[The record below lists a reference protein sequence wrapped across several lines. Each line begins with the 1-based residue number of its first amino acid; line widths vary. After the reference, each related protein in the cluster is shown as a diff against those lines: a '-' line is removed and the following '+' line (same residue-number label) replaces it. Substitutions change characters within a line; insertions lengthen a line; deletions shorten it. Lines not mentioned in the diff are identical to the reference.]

1 MVQIAATHFESNL
14 DHLAAELAVLDLH
27 LSREE
32 QKIRHDPGW
41 DTDDQFRGLM
51 VSEKQ
56 MDTLLWGKALETHD
70 TPDSPDPLLFSIQQ
84 LQEELTDRTE
94 ESLRQGVPLRL
105 ERLGQLFNL
114 SRWDLRA
121 IVLCLAPEVDLKYQA
136 IFSFLQDDVGKKQP
150 TVNLTLNLFSTNT
163 KDRIEQRKS
172 LLYPAPL
179 ARYELVQVS
188 EGPYSK
194 DTPFLART
202 LCLDPRIVDFLLGS
216 NSLSSRLIGIGNLMW
231 PEISW
236 DEVVMP
242 EETKLR
248 LSDLAQ
254 NIRVSP
260 SDRADVI
267 LQLVGPAGTGK
278 KSVVQAFCN
287 TLNKQ
292 ILLLDCKA
300 LSTAEPPVV
309 NLIKTA
315 YREAQ
320 LQNAILCW
328 ENFHILLGDDANSRE
343 ILASVAQL
351 AQEHDGPTIL
361 SGETSWRPETD
372 LAQTV
377 LLTAELPLP
386 GYLERKIIWKAQLE
400 DHHHS
405 IQEQDLDIL
414 TNKFRFTGGQIRK
427 AVLTAR
433 DLSLWRSWNDG
444 EITVQDADSA
454 SRWHSSQRLGLL
466 AKKIRPGYS
475 WTDIVLPPDQKG
487 QLKEVFNYFQNMS
500 LVYDSWGF
508 QSKTSL
514 GKGLN
519 VLFAGSSGTGKTM
532 AAEIM
537 AGELGLDLYK
547 IDLSNMVSKYIGET
561 EKNLDRIFSEA
572 QDSNAILF
580 FDEADALFGKRS
592 EVKDS
597 HDRYANI
604 EISYLLQKMEEYDG
618 ISILTT
624 NFRKNIDD
632 AFVRRLHFAV
642 EFPFPEEEYRL
653 QIWQFAFPE
662 EAPLSENIDM
672 SFLAQQFKIAGGNIK
687 NVAVTAAFLAAQDGE
702 SIAMEHLI
710 QATKREYQKMGK
722 LLVEND
728 FGPYFQ
734 LVKG

>member
-1 MVQIAATHFESNL
+1 MAQIAATHFESNF
-14 DHLAAELAVLDLH
+14 DHLTAELAVLDLY

-32 QKIRHDPGW
+32 KKIRHAPDW
-41 DTDDQFRGLM
+41 DADDQFRGLM
-51 VSEKQ
+51 VSDKQ
-56 MDTLLWGKALETHD
+56 METLLWGKGLEPLD
-70 TPDSPDPLLFSIQQ
+70 ASDSPDPLLCSIQQ
-84 LQEELTDRTE
+84 LQEELTARTE

-105 ERLGQLFNL
+105 EMLGQLFNL
-114 SRWDLRA
+114 SRWDMRA
-121 IVLCLAPEVDLKYQA
+121 LVLCLAPEVDLKYQA

-150 TVNLTLNLFSTNT
+150 TVNLALNLFSTSP

-179 ARYELVQVS
+179 ARHELVQVS

-194 DTPFLART
+194 DTPFLGQT
-202 LCLDPRIVDFLLGS
+202 LCLDPRIVDFLLGF
-216 NSLSSRLIGIGNLMW
+216 NSLNRRLIGIGSLMW

-236 DEVVMP
+236 DKVVMP

-254 NIRVSP
+254 NIRVS
-260 SDRADVI
+260 SGDRTEVI

-278 KSVVQAFCN
+278 NSVAQAFCN

-292 ILLLDCKA
+292 ILFLDCQA
-300 LSTAEPPVV
+300 LSSAEPPVA
-309 NLIKTA
+309 NLVKTA

-328 ENFHILLGDDANSRE
+328 ENFHLLLGDDANSRE
-343 ILASVAQL
+343 ILASLSQL
-351 AQEHDGPTIL
+351 AQEHVGPTIL
-361 SGETSWRPETD
+361 LGETSWRPETA

-386 GYLERKIIWKAQLE
+386 GYSERKNIWEAQLK
-400 DHHHS
+400 DHHHA
-405 IQEQDLDIL
+405 IQEQDIDIL

-444 EITVQDADSA
+444 RITVQDADLA

-487 QLKEVFNYFQNMS
+487 QLKEVFNYFKNMS

-662 EAPLSENIDM
+662 EAPLSESIDM
-672 SFLAQQFKIAGGNIK
+672 SFLARQFKIAGGNIK

-702 SIAMEHLI
+702 SIAMEHVI
-710 QATKREYQKMGK
+710 QAAKREYQKMGK

-734 LVKG
+734 LIKG

>member
-14 DHLAAELAVLDLH
+14 DHLTAELAVLDLY

-32 QKIRHDPGW
+32 QKIRRGPGW
-41 DTDDQFRGLM
+41 DADDQFRGLM

-56 MDTLLWGKALETHD
+56 METLLWGKTLETD
-70 TPDSPDPLLFSIQQ
+70 NAPDSPDPLLSSIQQ
-84 LQEELTDRTE
+84 LQEELIARTE
-94 ESLRQGVPLRL
+94 ESLRQGIPLRL

-150 TVNLTLNLFSTNT
+150 TVNLALNLFSTSP
-163 KDRIEQRKS
+163 KERVELRKS
-172 LLYPAPL
+172 LLYPSPL
-179 ARYELVQVS
+179 ARHELVQVS

-194 DTPFLART
+194 DIPFLAQT
-202 LCLDPRIVDFLLGS
+202 LCLDSRIVDFLLGS
-216 NSLSSRLIGIGNLMW
+216 NSLNRRLIGIGRLMW
-231 PEISW
+231 PDISW

-254 NIRVSP
+254 NIRVS
-260 SDRADVI
+260 SGDRTAVI

-278 KSVVQAFCN
+278 NSVAQAFCN

-292 ILLLDCKA
+292 ILFLDCQA
-300 LSTAEPPVV
+300 LGSAETPVA
-309 NLIKTA
+309 NLVKTA

-343 ILASVAQL
+343 ILASVARL
-351 AQEHDGPTIL
+351 SQEHVGPTIV
-361 SGETSWRPETD
+361 SGETPWRPETD

-377 LLTAELPLP
+377 LLTAELPPP
-386 GYLERKIIWKAQLE
+386 GYAERKDIWEAQLE
-400 DHHHS
+400 NHHHA
-405 IQEQDLDIL
+405 IEERDIDIL

-444 EITVQDADSA
+444 RITVQDADLA

-487 QLKEVFNYFQNMS
+487 QLKEVFNYFKNMS

-662 EAPLSENIDM
+662 EAPLSESIDM
-672 SFLAQQFKIAGGNIK
+672 SFLARQFKIAGGNIK

-702 SIAMEHLI
+702 SIAMEHVI

-734 LVKG
+734 LIKG